1 MGISACLIAKN
12 EANYIGSCLR
22 SIAPYCDEIIVV
34 DTGSTDATIPIA
46 KSFGAIV
53 YNYIWE
59 KDFAAARNF
68 SLEQA
73 TEDWILVIDC
83 DEVLCEGCGPLLVDL
98 SHSEHIDGF
107 GVMIHNIIDGIDSS
121 VSVSPR
127 FFKNFIH
134 LGFKGIIHENLVDMR
149 TGLPPTGYF
158 LTSKLAFWHY
168 GYENNPLIQAEKTK
182 RNLELLLAI
191 PEVERDAMYYL
202 HLGAEYIRLEDVQ
215 TAKSVFM
222 KGFHLAHGTEPY
234 FTMLA
239 FKLVDTLVKCS
250 DYTSGI
256 DYCTKL
262 LETLP
267 EFKSLYF
274 LKAACHL
281 ALHQHIDALHA
292 LETYMRLEDKPFK
305 YPSVPFDTINDIPG
319 LIAKLQNEIQ
329 HMQKDTN

>member
-46 KSFGAIV
+46 KSFGATV
-53 YNYIWE
+53 YNYKWQ
-59 KDFAAARNF
+59 KDFSAARNF
-68 SLEQA
+68 SLDQA

-98 SHSEHIDGF
+98 SHSENIDGF
-107 GVMIHNIIDGIDSS
+107 GVMIHNIIGGVDSS

-168 GYENNPLIQAEKTK
+168 GYENNPLIQEEKTK
-182 RNLELLLAI
+182 RNLDLLLSI
-191 PEVERDAMYYL
+191 PDDEKDAMYYL
-202 HLGAEYIRLEDVQ
+202 HLGAEYVRLEDMV
-215 TAKSVFM
+215 TAKTIFM
-222 KGFHLAHGTEPY
+222 KGFHLAKGTEPY

-239 FKLVDTLVKCS
+239 FKLTDALLKCGDLPTCLS
-250 DYTSGI
+250 
-256 DYCTKL
+256 YCHSL
-262 LETLP
+262 LATFP
-267 EFKSLYF
+267 DFRCLYF

-281 ALHQHIDALHA
+281 QQHDHACALHA
-292 LETYMRLEDKPFK
+292 LEMYMSLEEKPFK
-305 YPSVPFDTINDIPG
+305 YPSVPFENINNIPE
-319 LIAKLQNEIQ
+319 LMDKLMAEIEARTR
-329 HMQKDTN
+329 KV